1 MLRLMVCVFFYGFG
15 ICNKNIWKFIANR
28 CIVYFH
34 TVRPITMSMTDWWT
48 NILMIP
54 KPNQTKPP
62 SRWKS
67 RPYRF
72 YYFLPGMEM
81 LSSGYRLLKSSCLL
95 NERNQ
100 ILNKNKRKNN
110 SIKEN
115 SQMVVQTIP
124 LSSVSCYALNLNLLT
139 CALDMY
145 TYSKVHKT
153 FHCIQINSSDD
164 N

>member
-1 MLRLMVCVFFYGFG
+1 MVLGFVTKIFG
-15 ICNKNIWKFIANR
+15 NLLQIGVSFISILCAQLQCQWQIDER
-28 CIVYFH
+28 IY
-34 TVRPITMSMTDWWT
+34 WWFQ
-48 NILMIP
+48 
-54 KPNQTKPP
+54 NQTKPP